1 MKIMRPLSLGGG
13 RLCQIPLENL
23 SVIELIYA
31 YDRLILEFICDSCS
45 NYSHEQLVNVRHM
58 AELSGGSYVN
68 RQYSPF
74 YVRLRLLLNSTA

>member
-31 YDRLILEFICDSCS
+31 CDRLILIEFICDSFS
-45 NYSHEQLVNVRHM
+45 NYSHEEFVNVRHTT
-58 AELSGGSYVN
+58 ELSGGSYVN
-68 RQYSPF
+68 RQ
-74 YVRLRLLLNSTA
+74 